1 MEESGIKAASQHT
14 RRLLRSS
21 SKNSRPLYHLRQ
33 LNTTFFVVVLVVVV
47 TFFDRSFVSC
57 KATLILAIKNRI
69 SVPNFV
75 KIGQTVMEISRS
87 L

>member
-33 LNTTFFVVVLVVVV
+33 LNTTFFGGS
-47 TFFDRSFVSC
+47 TSS
-57 KATLILAIKNRI
+57 
-69 SVPNFV
+69 SSNF
-75 KIGQTVMEISRS
+75 